1 MRENY
6 RNSIASVNKFPQ
18 FTIMNVIEGQA
29 GLVIYSSLIFY
40 SLTIDNILNIIV
52 LLILAAVSI
61 AMLTGK
67 NGILSKASNAKEKH
81 LIAQY
86 EEELNMCILEMQ
98 TDELGTLTM
107 EKIIKKLPQY
117 IRSIT
122 RRSTM

>member
-1 MRENY
+1 MKKINVLKT
-6 RNSIASVNKFPQ
+6 NINKVVKKQNGITLIA
-18 FTIMNVIEGQA
+18 
-29 GLVIYSSLIFY
+29 LVI
-40 SLTIDNILNIIV
+40 TIIV

-61 AMLTGK
+61 AMLTGE

-86 EEELNMCILEMQ
+86 EEELNLCIMEMQ

-107 EKIIKKLPQY
+107 EKLIKKLPQY

-122 RRSTM
+122 TRRTI